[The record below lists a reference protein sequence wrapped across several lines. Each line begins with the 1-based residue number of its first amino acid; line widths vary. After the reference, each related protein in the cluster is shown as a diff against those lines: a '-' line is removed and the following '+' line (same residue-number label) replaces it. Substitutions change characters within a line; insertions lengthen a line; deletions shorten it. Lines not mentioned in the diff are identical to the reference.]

1 MKNIH
6 IYAGFLYPPQVISH
20 TVWIYNRFTLS
31 FRDLEELLAARGI
44 TVSYET
50 IRNWSEKFGQM
61 YCSQIRKKRGPL
73 GDTWYLDEGFIK
85 INDVVLYLWWRV
97 KIRRKLLKLIFTV

>member
-1 MKNIH
+1 VW
-6 IYAGFLYPPQVISH
+6 LYH
-20 TVWIYNRFTLS
+20 RFTLS
-31 FRDLEELLAARGI
+31 FRDIGELLAARGI

-85 INDVVLYLWWRV
+85 INDVVHYLWWRV